1 MPDTPSP
8 STFSPIELPRQSEDK
23 GIVNAMTVDVE
34 DYFQVQA
41 FFGAIERQSW
51 ECKALRVE
59 RNVDLILA
67 LFAHHSV
74 VATFFTL
81 GWIAEKCPQVVKK
94 IAAAGHEIGSHG
106 YDHTRAD
113 SQTEK
118 EFREDVRKTKGIL
131 EDLSG
136 QQVQG
141 YRAATFSIGLNNLW
155 AFEVL
160 ESEGYTYSSSINPIP
175 HDLYGMPEAPR
186 FAFKPTPDAK
196 IIEIPVT
203 TTKFGKRNFPCG
215 GGGYFRLLP
224 YAAFR
229 ALVRRVNRIDAQPSM
244 FYFHPWEVDP
254 EQPRVSG
261 ISAKMRFRHY
271 LNLNRMETRLDQ
283 LLSDFEWGRVID
295 AYSLKSPAAQE

>member
-1 MPDTPSP
+1 MQNIASP
-8 STFSPIELPRQSEDK
+8 GTFTPIELPQQRGEK

-41 FFGAIERQSW
+41 FFGAIDRQSW
-51 ECKALRVE
+51 ESKALRVE

-67 LFAHHSV
+67 LFERHSV
-74 VATFFTL
+74 VGTFFTL
-81 GWIAEKCPQVVKK
+81 GWVAEKCPQVVKK

-113 SQTEK
+113 SQNEK
-118 EFREDVRKTKGIL
+118 EFREDIKKTKSIL

-136 QQVQG
+136 QQVHG
-141 YRAATFSIGLNNLW
+141 YRAATFSIGLKNLW

-160 ESEGYTYSSSINPIP
+160 ESEGYIYSSSINPIP
-175 HDLYGMPEAPR
+175 HDLYGMPDAPR
-186 FAFKPTPDAK
+186 FSFKPFPGAE

-229 ALVRRVNRIDAQPSM
+229 ALVQRVNNVDAQPSM

-254 EQPRVSG
+254 DQPRVGG

-271 LNLNRMETRLDQ
+271 LNLNRMESRLDR
-283 LLSDFEWGRVID
+283 LLGDFEWGRVID
-295 AYSLKSPAAQE
+295 AYSLKSTAA